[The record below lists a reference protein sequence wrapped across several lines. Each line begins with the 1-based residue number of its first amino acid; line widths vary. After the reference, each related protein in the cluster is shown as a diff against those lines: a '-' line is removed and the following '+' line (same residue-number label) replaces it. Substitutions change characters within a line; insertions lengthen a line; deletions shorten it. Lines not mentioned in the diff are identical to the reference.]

1 MNQFLEV
8 NSLGQLGWSDW
19 ATFLDILDSMRVSL
33 AQSPT
38 LQSVYRW
45 VSLAQSPT
53 LQSVYRWVRLAQSP
67 TLQSEYRWGQP
78 STVIYSTYRTVSI
91 QVKKSCSLIVG
102 NYRQFRHKELC
113 ISVISLIFQ
122 QLMNHSIVISSDAS
136 QICRLSRAIAYFST
150 SIWP

>member
-45 VSLAQSPT
+45 VRLAQSPT
-53 LQSVYRWVRLAQSP
+53 LQSV
-67 TLQSEYRWGQP
+67 YRWGQP

-91 QVKKSCSLIVG
+91 QVKKSCSPKVG

-150 SIWP
+150 SI

>member
-45 VSLAQSPT
+45 VRLAQSPT
-53 LQSVYRWVRLAQSP
+53 LQSV
-67 TLQSEYRWGQP
+67 YRWGQP

-91 QVKKSCSLIVG
+91 QVKKSCSPKVG

-122 QLMNHSIVISSDAS
+122 QLMNRSILISSDAS

-150 SIWP
+150 SI

>member
-19 ATFLDILDSMRVSL
+19 ATFLVILDSMRVSL
-33 AQSPT
+33 AK
-38 LQSVYRW
+38 
-45 VSLAQSPT
+45 SPT

-67 TLQSEYRWGQP
+67 TLQSVYRWGQP

-91 QVKKSCSLIVG
+91 QVKKSCSPKVG

-122 QLMNHSIVISSDAS
+122 QLMNRSILISSDAS
-136 QICRLSRAIAYFST
+136 QICRLYRAIAYFST
-150 SIWP
+150 SI

>member
-19 ATFLDILDSMRVSL
+19 ATFLDILDSMR
-33 AQSPT
+33 
-38 LQSVYRW
+38 

-91 QVKKSCSLIVG
+91 QVKKSCSPKVG

-122 QLMNHSIVISSDAS
+122 QLMNRSILISSDAS
-136 QICRLSRAIAYFST
+136 QICRLYRAIAYFST
-150 SIWP
+150 SI